1 MVLKALDDDPDSG
14 AFAGDDGPDATSRCA
29 VGLFGLSPAGP
40 MSRRELRD
48 AELAASAA
56 RRASM
61 PSLSLFP
68 GEKPGARSNGAAK
81 PRTRLLARLAG
92 LRRSLA
98 RDEAEL
104 AGSAERA
111 QSGARAGIR
120 EEPVV
125 VLRILAHQLAGKH
138 VHARCRVTGGLEA
151 LEEHVGY
158 TAGASRLLV
167 NDPWAMAALGA
178 SVPAI
183 AMGGFLVA
191 RFMRLPHSNP
201 KASPLRA
208 APGEEGEMF
217 VLYQSEVPIGG
228 PSASM
233 SMFCIKVEAFLRAAK
248 IPFCTKPAMAF
259 QGPKGKLPFAKHG
272 STTTCDSHYMLEYLL
287 NTFSKEG
294 TSREHAESNRK
305 GDAAG
310 MLGDL
315 ALPGTMDARQLA
327 VAKAIEVVIEHRL
340 YYNSMMHRWIDDSG
354 FGILLKGVFSAIP
367 AAMRMVMP
375 YIARRKTWDAM
386 VAQGVATHHV
396 SDVDRREIEDWDTV
410 ATLFETSGT
419 PFLGGDAPCP
429 QDCTLFAALDSL
441 LNTPFPSEAKDHV
454 IAKHPALVEYADAF
468 RARFFPDAGPVDM
481 AVRRESKFVL
491 TKP

>member
-68 GEKPGARSNGAAK
+68 GEKSGARSNGAAK

-104 AGSAERA
+104 AGST
-111 QSGARAGIR
+111 
-120 EEPVV
+120 V
-125 VLRILAHQLAGKH
+125 
-138 VHARCRVTGGLEA
+138 
-151 LEEHVGY
+151 
-158 TAGASRLLV
+158 V

-287 NTFSKEG
+287 NTFSKKG
-294 TSREHAESNRK
+294 TSREHAESTRK

-441 LNTPFPSEAKDHV
+441 LNTPFPSKAKDHV